1 MTTRRI
7 PRIPMRWLVTA
18 LVLVII
24 AIAVVAT
31 INAKADNRLTIHAQ
45 FTDAAGLYV
54 GNEVTILGAP
64 IGRIDEISPGPGTVT
79 VTLSLPTGTALPADV
94 SAVALAPS
102 VIADRHIEL
111 TPAYTT
117 GPQFD
122 DDGTIPIARTRT
134 PVSIDSLVNSI
145 DDLATAFATAP
156 GDTPIN
162 DYLTTAERN
171 LAGNGNRI
179 STTLHALSN
188 ALQTGSTSAADLKS
202 LVSSLNSLS
211 GAAAKNSSAITTF
224 SDQLADASQI
234 LAANGPAI
242 TDSLAGINSTV
253 SELSKLLKN
262 NRNPLNHTATQLNKT
277 LSTLKAHSR
286 DITEFV
292 DVAPLL
298 FDNLDRSVDRKTR
311 RLRVHFLTDKSLVDT
326 DLLNTVCQRL
336 QMRSQGCR
344 TGKVA
349 DMGPDMGLATLLLGL
364 GNL

>member
-1 MTTRRI
+1 MTTQRI
-7 PRIPMRWLVTA
+7 PRIPLRWLVVA
-18 LVLVII
+18 LVLVAT
-24 AIAVVAT
+24 AIAVVAMVT
-31 INAKADNRLTIHAQ
+31 ARTDNRLTIHAQ

-64 IGRIDEISPGPGTVT
+64 VGRIDSISPGSDTVT
-79 VTLSLPTGTALPADV
+79 VTVSLPAGTVLPAEV

-111 TPAYTT
+111 TPAYTS
-117 GPQFD
+117 GPQLED
-122 DDGTIPIARTRT
+122 DSTIPITRTRT

-145 DDLATAFATAP
+145 DDLAAAFATAP

-171 LAGNGNRI
+171 LAGNGTRI
-179 STTLHALSN
+179 SATLHALSN
-188 ALQTGSTSAADLKS
+188 ALKTGSTSAADLKS
-202 LVSSLNSLS
+202 LISSLNSLS

-224 SDQLADASQI
+224 SDQLAEASQI

-242 TDSLAGINSTV
+242 TESLAGINSTV
-253 SELSKLLKN
+253 NELSKLLKS
-262 NRNPLNHTATQLNKT
+262 NRKPLSHNATQLNKT
-277 LSTLKAHSR
+277 LSTLKSHSR

-292 DVAPLL
+292 DIAPLL

-344 TGKVA
+344 TGKVS
-349 DMGPDMGLATLLLGL
+349 DMGPDLGLATLLLGL